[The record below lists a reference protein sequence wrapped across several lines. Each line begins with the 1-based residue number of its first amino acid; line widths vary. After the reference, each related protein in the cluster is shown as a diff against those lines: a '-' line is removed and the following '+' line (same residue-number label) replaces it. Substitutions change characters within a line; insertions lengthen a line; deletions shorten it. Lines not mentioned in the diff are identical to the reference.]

1 MLCEFFLPG
10 YGTLAPSTAASQIIF
25 IFYALIGIPLAF
37 MLLAH
42 IGSIINK
49 FIQASLRPVKRKW
62 GTAVSGAISVA
73 ILFLVTLLFCILI
86 PGAVFTTIETWN
98 YRESVYFTVVSLTS
112 VGFGEFVPAQAGSS
126 SGVFIAAYKIISTAW
141 LWTGLALVSAV
152 LTEFQNLFEAVWN
165 LYRTMKKIAEKR
177 ELIIPLYKEI
187 PENLDTVQ
195 EISLGNSSFKTSVH
209 NGNNDVEEANK
220 FNCVTDTA
228 KL

>member
-1 MLCEFFLPG
+1 MNFLPG

-37 MLLAH
+37 MFLAH

-62 GTAVSGAISVA
+62 GTAVSEAISVVV
-73 ILFLVTLLFCILI
+73 LFLVTLLFCILI
-86 PGAVFTTIETWN
+86 PGAIFTTIETWN

-112 VGFGEFVPAQAGSS
+112 VGFGELVPAQAGSS
-126 SGVFIAAYKIISTAW
+126 SGYYIAAYKIISSAW

-165 LYRTMKKIAEKR
+165 LYRMMKKIAEKQ
-177 ELIIPLYKEI
+177 ELDKEV
-187 PENLDTVQ
+187 PENLDSVQ
-195 EISLGNSSFKTSVH
+195 EINLGNSSFKTSTQW
-209 NGNNDVEEANK
+209 K
-220 FNCVTDTA
+220 
-228 KL
+228 